1 MEITR
6 ACLKHH
12 SRCLHA
18 PRCGIVGPNL
28 LRTARCAAFIWPQS
42 PTKRE
47 AHPAEGMFQ
56 TCSGTNRPVTG
67 RDLKLIAAAA
77 MLIDHTGIVLL
88 RDSIFY
94 WLCRAIGRL
103 SFPLYCFLLAE
114 GFMYTRDGRR
124 YAKLL
129 LLFALLSE
137 IPFDLALCGKIWYA
151 GSQNVYVTLF
161 LGVCMMASLD
171 RLRES
176 EWKRLAAV
184 GVFCAAAE
192 AVRCDYGAAG
202 MILIGAFYYACCRRE
217 PAGWAAAGATAL
229 LLSQRYLGSGILSLL
244 FIRFYRGERGRI
256 QYKYAWYGLYPLH
269 LLILYG
275 LSLFMR

>member
-1 MEITR
+1 M
-6 ACLKHH
+6 
-12 SRCLHA
+12 
-18 PRCGIVGPNL
+18 
-28 LRTARCAAFIWPQS
+28 
-42 PTKRE
+42 
-47 AHPAEGMFQ
+47 
-56 TCSGTNRPVTG
+56 
-67 RDLKLIAAAA
+67 KLIAAAA
-77 MLIDHTGIVLL
+77 MLIDHIGLVLL
-88 RDSIFY
+88 KDSGLY
-94 WLCRAIGRL
+94 WPCRAVGRM

-114 GFMYTRDGRR
+114 GFMYTSDRKKYG
-124 YAKLL
+124 KLL
-129 LLFALLSE
+129 LIFALLSE
-137 IPFDLALCGKIWYA
+137 IPFDLAVFGKVWYA

-161 LGVCMMASLD
+161 LGVCMMAALERMSGN
-171 RLRES
+171 
-176 EWKRLAAV
+176 EWERLAAV

-217 PAGWAAAGATAL
+217 PAGRAAAGATAI

>member
-12 SRCLHA
+12 SRCLRA
-18 PRCGIVGPNL
+18 PRCGIFGLNL
-28 LRTARCAAFIWPQS
+28 LNAARCAAFIWPKS
-42 PTKRE
+42 PAKRN

-77 MLIDHTGIVLL
+77 MLIDHIGLVLL
-88 RDSIFY
+88 KDSGLY
-94 WLCRAIGRL
+94 WPCRAVGRM

-114 GFMYTRDGRR
+114 GFMYTRDRKKYG
-124 YAKLL
+124 KLL
-129 LLFALLSE
+129 LIFALLSE
-137 IPFDLALCGKIWYA
+137 IPFDLAVFGKVWYA

-161 LGVCMMASLD
+161 LGVCMMAALE
-171 RLRES
+171 RMNGN
-176 EWKRLAAV
+176 EWERLAAV

-192 AVRCDYGAAG
+192 AVRCDYGAVG
-202 MILIGAFYYACCRRE
+202 MILIGGFYYGHCRRE
-217 PAGWAAAGATAL
+217 PAGWAVAGTTAL
-229 LLSQRYLGSGILSLL
+229 LLSQYYLGSGLL
-244 FIRFYRGERGRI
+244 GLLLIHFYSGERGRI
-256 QYKYAWYGLYPLH
+256 RYKYAWYGLYPLH

-275 LSLFMR
+275 MVTVHR